1 MSTHRNPTFSQ
12 IAASLALI
20 LISVTQLNGEASPQE
35 LCKLQVGNLV
45 YGSEKKSSVCFADR
59 FIKLVGEQTNL
70 IVGNKFFPIELGSE
84 QLFDLPFCI
93 FSGEGAFSLSETER
107 ENLRNYLKSGGFILS
122 SPSCSNKEWESSF
135 RKEIELCLPEYALEQ
150 VPMTHPIFSM
160 VHQIDHLRDK
170 KGKTVLLQGMSING
184 RLVVVHSPDGL
195 NDVKE
200 AEGCCCCG
208 GNEIKH
214 PELVNVNIL
223 TYAAVY

>member
-1 MSTHRNPTFSQ
+1 MIHDRTPPFSQ
-12 IAASLALI
+12 ILIAL
-20 LISVTQLNGEASPQE
+20 LWMLLSGLQVQGAPSPEE

-45 YGSEKKSSVCFADR
+45 YGSEKKTSVCFADR
-59 FIKLVGEQTNL
+59 FISLVAEQTNL
-70 IVGNKFFPIELGSE
+70 VVGNKFIPIELSSP

-122 SPSCSNKEWESSF
+122 SPSCSNKEWERSF
-135 RKEIELCLPEYALEQ
+135 RKEIELCLPEYKLEA
-150 VPMTHPIFSM
+150 VPMSHPIFSM
-160 VHQIDHLRDK
+160 IHQIDHLRDK

-195 NDVKE
+195 NDVAK